1 MKQVK
6 VTNFHAHLP
15 KYLAQAAAGDT
26 VKVLSRGRPIA
37 CLVPAVG
44 ASENARERLAD
55 LRKQARIG
63 DVMSPWGVEWS
74 AARGRFLYQ

>member
-6 VTNFHAHLP
+6 VTDFRAHLS

-26 VKVLSRGRPIA
+26 VTVLSRGRPIA
-37 CLVPAVG
+37 RLVPAAG

-63 DVMSPWGVEWS
+63 DVISPVGVEWS
-74 AARGRFLYQ
+74 AARGRS